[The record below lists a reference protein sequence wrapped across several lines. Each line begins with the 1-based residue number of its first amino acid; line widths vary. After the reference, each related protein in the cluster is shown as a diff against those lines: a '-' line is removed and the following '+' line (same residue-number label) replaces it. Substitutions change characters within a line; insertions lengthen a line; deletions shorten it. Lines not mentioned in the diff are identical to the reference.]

1 VTALL
6 IQSTNPMAVA
16 PELKKVH
23 EGFAREDLFVCVHEQ
38 FMTETARMA
47 DIVLPA
53 TMFLEHDDIYQASGH
68 TRIQIARKIFE
79 PYAECRTNHE
89 VVCALAARLGA
100 EHAGFGMSEWQMIDD
115 ILGRSG
121 WPDAKTIDEAGGWDA
136 LPDYETAH
144 HLNGFP
150 TPSGRFQFKPD
161 WQKLGPDHARMPKLP
176 DHFAIIDEVGDEHPF
191 RLVAAPARHYLNTS
205 FTEMPTSR
213 RKEGRPTALLNPDDA
228 ARLDIEAGDPV
239 RLGNQRGSVLVH
251 AALREGQ
258 QPGVVVVESIWP
270 NAAFEEGIGIN
281 VLISAEAAP
290 PNGGAVFHDTAVW
303 LRPEPPG
310 SSTAA
315 PASHREQ
322 ELIEA

>member
-1 VTALL
+1 
-6 IQSTNPMAVA
+6 
-16 PELKKVH
+16 
-23 EGFAREDLFVCVHEQ
+23 
-38 FMTETARMA
+38 
-47 DIVLPA
+47 
-53 TMFLEHDDIYQASGH
+53 
-68 TRIQIARKIFE
+68 
-79 PYAECRTNHE
+79 
-89 VVCALAARLGA
+89 
-100 EHAGFGMSEWQMIDD
+100 
-115 ILGRSG
+115 
-121 WPDAKTIDEAGGWDA
+121 
-136 LPDYETAH
+136 
-144 HLNGFP
+144 
-150 TPSGRFQFKPD
+150 
-161 WQKLGPDHARMPKLP
+161 
-176 DHFAIIDEVGDEHPF
+176 
-191 RLVAAPARHYLNTS
+191 VAAPARHYLNTS